1 MKLIAGLGNPGD
13 EYAGTRHNAG
23 FMTIERLARRHDLV
37 ALGSIMHKFHSAVIE
52 GPIAGERC
60 ILLQPQTY
68 MNRSGTAVRQ
78 ALQFYKLNPATDLLV
93 VVDDTALSLGRIRL
107 RAEGSPG
114 GHNGLADIQRALG
127 TAQYP
132 RLRIGI
138 DTPPLGRQVDYVL
151 SRFTPAQMQTLDR
164 TLDLACDAIECWV
177 ARGIDAAMTRYNPP
191 IGSQPE
197 P

>member
-23 FMTIERLARRHDLV
+23 FMTIERLARRHDLL
-37 ALGSIMHKFHSAVIE
+37 ALGSVKHKFHSAVIE

-60 ILLQPQTY
+60 TLLQPQTY
-68 MNRSGTAVRQ
+68 MNRSGTAVRE

-93 VVDDTALSLGRIRL
+93 VVDDVALGLSRIRL

-138 DTPPLGRQVDYVL
+138 DTPPPGRQIDYVL
-151 SRFTPAQMQTLDR
+151 SRFTPTQMQTLDR
-164 TLDLACDAIECWV
+164 TLDLACDAIECWI